1 MVSVFPRV
9 NGYRRTVMVP
19 SRNASKWPSNS
30 RICRVSSG
38 FFKEKGGGGGGS
50 HTEPNRGYSPDCCVD
65 LHALLLLM

>member
-1 MVSVFPRV
+1 MLGSGLAIVVSA
-9 NGYRRTVMVP
+9 G
-19 SRNASKWPSNS
+19 
-30 RICRVSSG
+30 CRLD